1 MSLTVSNR
9 FVGHQNSLGGGDFHP
24 FPSPHHGSLMYSPQ
38 WPPTRPAAVQAQ
50 PQEREPPGV
59 AASLIPSHNSH
70 GGGSGISSSSRQ
82 GTGPPRFGKAPDVTG
97 GPASAAITRGGA
109 ASAGHG
115 GGNGSGDIHSSQ
127 GGTNDGTY
135 PAPAAQQPSAPG
147 PPAGIIN
154 PFDLSAAEPSQP
166 RHVLV
171 RVDGDTG
178 FYLGNAVGRPAPQEF
193 SLPTEVDG
201 SRSVANGDQIQTGWS
216 IDYYGL
222 SGSRH
227 EYGNGIGWRCQESE
241 AVADAQGN
249 FGWPRK
255 YVCSMCCLRWNAM
268 PLPAKVIRGDVSQKD
283 RIELRIMRSQI
294 RQIHGGIPDSLGRD
308 AQSTGDPQLHY
319 YLDHEGPGNEPC
331 VRGLCQKCRPVSFL
345 PDSQPTTHCCP
356 PPVAEP
362 GYLKEIY
369 RCIMDNCPFLTDTRR
384 EMKAHLH
391 SPRKNGHKSYLTS
404 LAARIE
410 HGQPL
415 SAIDKEI
422 ASRLMLMFNDR
433 DARGQKSISQPI
445 NTVLGPEDVSSPAIL
460 REHTQWMSYLGLH
473 TPELHRRDF
482 WDPRTGGW
490 YYREYNM
497 DDDFEDACENVRIIS
512 HATGRPVKPSDFLWR

>member
-1 MSLTVSNR
+1 
-9 FVGHQNSLGGGDFHP
+9 
-24 FPSPHHGSLMYSPQ
+24 MYSQQ
-38 WPPTRPAAVQAQ
+38 WQPTRPAVVQAQ

-59 AASLIPSHNSH
+59 APSLIPSHNSN
-70 GGGSGISSSSRQ
+70 GGGSGGNGSGSRQ
-82 GTGPPRFGKAPDVTG
+82 GTGPPRFGKPPDATG
-97 GPASAAITRGGA
+97 GPVSAAITRGGA
-109 ASAGHG
+109 ASAGP
-115 GGNGSGDIHSSQ
+115 GGNNGGGDIHSSQ
-127 GGTNDGTY
+127 GGANGGTY
-135 PAPAAQQPSAPG
+135 PAPAAQQQPAPA
-147 PPAGIIN
+147 PAAGIIN

-222 SGSRH
+222 SRSRH
-227 EYGNGIGWRCQESE
+227 EYGNGIGWRSQESE

-283 RIELRIMRSQI
+283 RIELRI
-294 RQIHGGIPDSLGRD
+294 
-308 AQSTGDPQLHY
+308 
-319 YLDHEGPGNEPC
+319 
-331 VRGLCQKCRPVSFL
+331 
-345 PDSQPTTHCCP
+345 
-356 PPVAEP
+356 
-362 GYLKEIY
+362 
-369 RCIMDNCPFLTDTRR
+369 
-384 EMKAHLH
+384 AHLH
-391 SPRKNGHKSYLTS
+391 SPRKNGHKSYLIS
-404 LAARIE
+404 LAGRIE